1 MSTGGSKVA
10 WPEAS
15 RVGGNLNEEGRR
27 KLRDLLEE
35 FATVLE
41 TELNKAGINILVFPI
56 FRGFNLVAG
65 MTKSRAL
72 FITSPSFGGIPYE
85 FWMDW
90 RNENNDLQIEEI
102 IIRFKLVSWNSICL
116 FQYRF
121 QIGFNQAHAHFGI
134 PP

>member
-1 MSTGGSKVA
+1 M
-10 WPEAS
+10 
-15 RVGGNLNEEGRR
+15 
-27 KLRDLLEE
+27 
-35 FATVLE
+35 
-41 TELNKAGINILVFPI
+41 FPI

-121 QIGFNQAHAHFGI
+121 QIGLTSPTPILASLLEII
-134 PP
+134 PPFSNAIMVGTAFIEYLSHNGLLSSSILDS

>member
-41 TELNKAGINILVFPI
+41 TGL
-56 FRGFNLVAG
+56 
-65 MTKSRAL
+65 
-72 FITSPSFGGIPYE
+72 
-85 FWMDW
+85 
-90 RNENNDLQIEEI
+90 
-102 IIRFKLVSWNSICL
+102 IRLE
-116 FQYRF
+116 
-121 QIGFNQAHAHFGI
+121 
-134 PP
+134 